1 MIEYAIFV
9 LLTFVFFYF
18 IFNTVRLTQKNKA
31 LKVLLI
37 QAEIDKKITQD
48 QFNINSNNDFVSFLS
63 KSREDAFLYIDTAQ
77 EAIKEFVE
85 GVDKHIDYFNKYGI
99 VLDQS
104 PLHESMRSIAEN
116 YPKIKNLI
124 PEHTT
129 ND

>member
-85 GVDKHIDYFNKYGI
+85 GVDKHIDYFNKYGV

-104 PLHESMRSIAEN
+104 PLHDSMRIVAEN